1 MRDYPRQQLLLNV
14 ELDIGSTLENF
25 VFGKNNQALEQFIG
39 DSLFTAKER
48 FLYIWGNPGSGKSHL
63 LQALCHEFD
72 AQGMSSIYLPLKHT
86 DGHPTDMLEDLDQ
99 LRLVCIDDVD
109 KVAGAREWET
119 ALFNFYNRAKEAETV
134 VVFAG
139 EVPAVQLPLVLADFA
154 SRMQSAVVFRLH
166 TLDDVEKTGLLQ
178 DRAKAVGINLSQAV
192 IDYVMLRSD
201 RKVSDLIQLLSR
213 LEKQSLLEKRRITI
227 PLVKQEMGW

>member
-1 MRDYPRQQLLLNV
+1 
-14 ELDIGSTLENF
+14 
-25 VFGKNNQALEQFIG
+25 
-39 DSLFTAKER
+39 
-48 FLYIWGNPGSGKSHL
+48 
-63 LQALCHEFD
+63 
-72 AQGMSSIYLPLKHT
+72 
-86 DGHPTDMLEDLDQ
+86 